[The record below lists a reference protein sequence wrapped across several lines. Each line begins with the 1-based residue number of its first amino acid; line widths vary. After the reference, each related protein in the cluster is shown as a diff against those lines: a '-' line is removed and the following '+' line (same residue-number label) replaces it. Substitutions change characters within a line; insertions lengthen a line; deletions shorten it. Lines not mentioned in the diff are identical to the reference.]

1 MSDGTN
7 GSHGTHGPQHT
18 HGSYGSCFDTL
29 GAQYIDGEW
38 RAGTGSWDIVD
49 FNPYDGEKLASIT
62 VAGVDEIDQAYRA
75 AERAQPSWAA
85 VNPYRRRLVFER
97 ALRVID
103 DNEPELTAA
112 ITAECGGTAVKAA
125 FELHLAREFLREAI
139 QLALRAEGRILPAPD
154 DTRENRLYRVPVGV
168 VGVISPFN
176 FPFLLSIKSVA
187 PALALGNAVVLK
199 PHQNTPICGGGLVA
213 KLFEDAGLPGGVLN
227 VVVTDIAE
235 IGDALIEHP
244 VPKVISFTGS
254 DKVGRHVATVAASHF
269 KRTILELGGN
279 SALIVLDDADVD
291 YAVDAAVFSRFIH
304 QGQVCMAA
312 NRVLVDRSVEREFT
326 EKFVAKVRTLKVGDP
341 GDPATHIG
349 PLINSGQAEAIT
361 SLVDQTV
368 ADGATALLRGR
379 TDGTLVGPSVLTGLP
394 ADSPILAQEIF
405 GPVALIIPFDGEDE
419 AVRLAN
425 ATPYGLSG
433 AVHTGDVE
441 RGVRVAQRIETGMI
455 HVNDSTVHDEAIVPF
470 GGEKHS
476 GVGRLNGDSMVDAF
490 TTTKWISI
498 QHGRSSFPF

>member
-1 MSDGTN
+1 MS
-7 GSHGTHGPQHT
+7 
-18 HGSYGSCFDTL
+18 YFDEL
-29 GAQYIDGEW
+29 AFQYIDGEW

-62 VAGVDEIDQAYRA
+62 VASVDEIDQAYRA
-75 AERAQPSWAA
+75 AERAQRAWGAT
-85 VNPYRRRLVFER
+85 NPYTRRLVFER
-97 ALRVID
+97 ALRIVDERESEIS
-103 DNEPELTAA
+103 AA
-112 ITAECGGTAVKAA
+112 ITAECGGTALKAA
-125 FELHLAREFLREAI
+125 FELHLVREFLREALH
-139 QLALRAEGRILPAPD
+139 LALRAEGRILPSPD
-154 DTRENRLYRVPVGV
+154 DTKENRLYRLPVGV

-213 KLFEDAGLPGGVLN
+213 KVFEEAGLPAGVLN

-244 VPKVISFTGS
+244 VPRVISFTGS

-269 KRTILELGGN
+269 KRTVLELGGN
-279 SALIVLDDADVD
+279 SALIVLDDADLD

-349 PLINSGQAEAIT
+349 PLINAGQAEAVNA
-361 SLVDQTV
+361 LVDQTV
-368 ADGATALLRGR
+368 ADGATALLRGE
-379 TDGTLVGPSVLTGLP
+379 TAGTLVAPSVLTDLP
-394 ADSPILAQEIF
+394 ADSPVLGQEIF
-405 GPVALIIPFDGEDE
+405 GPVALIIPFEGEEE
-419 AVRLAN
+419 AIRIAN

-433 AVHTGDVE
+433 AVHTGDIE
-441 RGVRVAQRIETGMI
+441 RGVRVAKRIDTGMI
-455 HVNDSTVHDEAIVPF
+455 HINDGTVNDEAIVPF

-476 GVGRLNGDSMVDAF
+476 GVGRLNGDAMVEVF

-498 QHGRSSFPF
+498 QHGRSRFPF